1 MNDKTNKK
9 LSIKVKTCS
18 RSRYPYPRNRQGGAL
33 LLGLIITMVI
43 FGLLGGAMV
52 YIFSSSTMDTVFGN
66 FAQRAYYAAES
77 GMRYAAATYWKTGD
91 HDIGKYRFNLL
102 DLQTLSFPNNNG
114 KAYIDIYD
122 NMPGVTSDVVA
133 FAAEAKTWVVN
144 DSLLVDNVTGFP
156 LTKGFF
162 RIGPGTTYY
171 SYKTISGNTFQGIT
185 GPGNPS
191 TWPPV
196 IIGTTI
202 TAPKGQYLIKS
213 VGSFGLFRRT
223 VEYAWI
229 LSGIPGGVPPPP
241 PPLPYRPADME
252 VDTGAMRFKA
262 VDAPA
267 GEGVALWVK
276 SDQGSGGPVTEA
288 YVLPPSITPN
298 PFRIDW
304 LAAGN
309 YSSYDLQV
317 KIATNGTVNST
328 NYLVTDWGDS
338 FRPDTYAN
346 GLAFRAIK
354 HPSQNQYGF
363 LGLALMRSNDLTNP
377 NPIDGITNTMVPPY
391 IPPVGTP
398 AWAANQNYVIGTI
411 VERSGSYYKCILSH
425 NPSAIPNRPPNITY
439 WELLSNNDKPMIV
452 LWRRDRNTANG
463 DDTWL
468 AYSTLN
474 PAVGGD
480 YIVDST
486 GGTGGR
492 VKDWSTLL
500 VRVVEGASLKFA
512 APTDFEVNDI
522 VTADGGSKI
531 GKVIKKIQTSDG
543 LYDVLIL
550 NNVTNAFTTNEII
563 SAQGRT
569 SAANL
574 EYRDR
579 DNYIWAMFGDQDPHP
594 DANNDPLDGT
604 RYANVRLTDAQSI
617 DPAEVAKRIH
627 WPEDNIQDDP
637 PNGWGKVL
645 NNLPS
650 PFNVENDYFKLV
662 QWNSQLNLA
671 LDNTLLI
678 MGYNRELNAI
688 IRTSNSEWF
697 RPGPYTDVTFPPE
710 IGLVALGNTS
720 QKTFFDDFI
729 YRLPDISS
737 RYGIN
742 YVPPV
747 QSGG

>member
-1 MNDKTNKK
+1 MVMSDKTNKK

-18 RSRYPYPRNRQGGAL
+18 RSRYPNPRNRQGGAL

-91 HDIGKYRFNLL
+91 HVLGKYRFDLL

-114 KAYIDIYD
+114 EAHIDIYD

-133 FAAEAKTWVVN
+133 FAAEAKPTWVVN
-144 DSLLVDNVTGFP
+144 DSLLVGSVAGFP
-156 LTKGFF
+156 TTKGFF
-162 RIGPGTTYY
+162 RIGIGTTYY
-171 SYKTISGNTFQGIT
+171 SYKTISGTAFQGIT

-196 IIGTTI
+196 IIGETI
-202 TAPKGQYLIKS
+202 TAPQGQYLIKS

-223 VEYAWI
+223 VEYGWI
-229 LSGIPGGVPPPP
+229 LSGLPGGEPPPP
-241 PPLPYRPADME
+241 PPLPYRPEDME

-267 GEGVALWVK
+267 GEGVALWVQE
-276 SDQGSGGPVTEA
+276 DQGEGGKVTEA
-288 YVLPPSITPN
+288 YVLPPSATPN

-304 LAAGN
+304 LGAGN

-317 KIATNGTVNST
+317 KIATNGTVNESD
-328 NYLVTDWGDS
+328 YSVTDWGDS
-338 FRPDTYAN
+338 FRPDTYAS

-363 LGLALMRSNDLTNP
+363 LGLAIMRSHVGGVT
-377 NPIDGITNTMVPPY
+377 DGITDTMVPPY

-425 NPSAIPNRPPNITY
+425 NPSATLNRPPNMTY

-452 LWRRDRNTANG
+452 LWRRDRNDANG
-463 DDTWL
+463 DDRWL
-468 AYSTLN
+468 AYSMLN
-474 PAVGGD
+474 QSGND
-480 YIVDST
+480 HIVDST
-486 GGTGGR
+486 WR

-500 VRVVEGASLKFA
+500 VRVVEGASLRFT

-522 VTADGGSKI
+522 VTAAGGSKI
-531 GKVIKKIQTSDG
+531 GKVIKKIQTTDG

-550 NNVTNAFTTNEII
+550 NNVTGIFTTETI

-569 SAANL
+569 PAANL
-574 EYRDR
+574 EYRAR

-594 DANNDPLDGT
+594 TANNDPLDGT
-604 RYANVRLTDAQSI
+604 RHANVRLTDYESI
-617 DPAEVAKRIH
+617 TPLEVAKRIH

-645 NNLPS
+645 NLPE
-650 PFNVENDYFKLV
+650 PFNVKNDYFKLV
-662 QWNSQLNLA
+662 QWNLQLNSDSELE
-671 LDNTLLI
+671 LDEPTLI
-678 MGYNRELNAI
+678 MGFGKEQGAI
-688 IRTSNSEWF
+688 IRIADSEWF
-697 RPGPYTDVTFPPE
+697 RPGPYTDATFPPE
-710 IGLVALGNTS
+710 IGLAALGNTS
-720 QKTFFDDFI
+720 HKTFFDDFI
-729 YRLPDISS
+729 YRLPFIDS
-737 RYGIN
+737 RYGIE